1 MVMIIIKALFN
12 RIKGQVKLS
21 YFAHFIYWYTVRQE
35 GYTDSTITKGLFT

>member
-1 MVMIIIKALFN
+1 MIMIIIKALFN

-21 YFAHFIYWYTVRQE
+21 YFTHFFYLYTVRQE